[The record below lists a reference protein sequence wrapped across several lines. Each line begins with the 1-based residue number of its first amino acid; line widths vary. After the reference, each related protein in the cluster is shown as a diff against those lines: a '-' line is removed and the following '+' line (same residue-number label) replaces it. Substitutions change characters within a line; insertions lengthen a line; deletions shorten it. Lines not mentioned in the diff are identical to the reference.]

1 MQILLEFLIFSVILV
16 GGVIIAS
23 LIIDFL
29 ETYFPNQATV
39 IMVII
44 LIFCLVAAFALI
56 KGISIA
62 SLLLLE

>member
-1 MQILLEFLIFSVILV
+1 MQILFEFLIFSIILI
-16 GGVIIAS
+16 GGIIIAS
-23 LIIDFL
+23 LFIDFL
-29 ETYFPNQATV
+29 ETFFPNQASI

>member
-1 MQILLEFLIFSVILV
+1 MQILLEFLIFSIILI
-16 GGVIIAS
+16 GGIIIAS
-23 LIIDFL
+23 LFIDFL

-44 LIFCLVAAFALI
+44 LILCLVAAFAMI

-62 SLLLLE
+62 TLLLLE

>member
-1 MQILLEFLIFSVILV
+1 MSILLEFLIFSSILV
-16 GGVIIAS
+16 GGIFIAS
-23 LIIDFL
+23 LVIDFL
-29 ETYFPNQATV
+29 ETYFPNQANV

-44 LIFCLVAAFALI
+44 LIFCLIAAFALI

>member
-1 MQILLEFLIFSVILV
+1 MYILLEFLIFSIVLI

-29 ETYFPNQATV
+29 ETYFPNQASI

>member
-1 MQILLEFLIFSVILV
+1 MQILLEFLIFSIILI

-29 ETYFPNQATV
+29 ETYLPNQASI

-44 LIFCLVAAFALI
+44 LIFLLVKAFAMI

>member
-1 MQILLEFLIFSVILV
+1 MSILLEFLIFSIILI
-16 GGVIIAS
+16 GGVLMGS
-23 LIIDFL
+23 LFIDFL
-29 ETYFPNQATV
+29 ETHFPNQATV

-44 LIFCLVAAFALI
+44 LIFCLMAAFAMI

>member
-1 MQILLEFLIFSVILV
+1 MQILLEFLIFSSILV
-16 GGVIIAS
+16 GGIFIAS
-23 LIIDFL
+23 LVIDFL
-29 ETYFPNQATV
+29 ETYFPNQANV

-44 LIFCLVAAFALI
+44 LIFCLIAAFTII

>member
-16 GGVIIAS
+16 SGVIIAS

>member
-1 MQILLEFLIFSVILV
+1 MSILLEFLIFSIILI
-16 GGVIIAS
+16 GGVLMAS
-23 LIIDFL
+23 LFIDFL

-44 LIFCLVAAFALI
+44 LIFCLMAAFAMI